1 MSLVMDIL
9 IVAFLALGG
18 YAGWKAGILK
28 TLVKF
33 VGIVAIIIMALS
45 FKDTIVAVLFKYL
58 PFFNYGG
65 IFNDLFSINIFVY
78 NAIAFLII
86 FILLYCLLSI
96 VLSVTGFLNTLLN
109 LTIVWIL
116 PSKILGAIVG
126 VLSAWVYLLA
136 AIYILGQ
143 LPPVAGIVYESN
155 LAPVMMKY
163 TPIVNKMASK
173 TTDGMN
179 DIIKMLKKVDK
190 DTDRES
196 LDLQILTKAMSAGLI
211 NQEQFESLILDE
223 KLKMDNVMFG

>member
-1 MSLVMDIL
+1 MSIVIDIL

-33 VGIVAIIIMALS
+33 VGIVAIIILALS
-45 FKDTIVAVLFKYL
+45 FKGTVVAILFKYL

-65 IFNDLFSINIFVY
+65 SYASLYSINIFVY

-86 FILLYCLLSI
+86 FVLLYCLLSI
-96 VLSVTGFLNTLLN
+96 ILSVTGFLNTLLN

-126 VLSAWVYLLA
+126 VLSAWVYLVA

-143 LPPVAGIVYESN
+143 LPLTAGIIYESN
-155 LAPVMMKY
+155 VAPKMVEY
-163 TPIVNKMASK
+163 TPLINKMASK
-173 TTDGMN
+173 TTDGMQE
-179 DIIKMLKKVDK
+179 IYKLLKDNKDEDK
-190 DTDRES
+190 DT
-196 LDLQILTKAMSAGLI
+196 LDLQILTKAMAAGI
-211 NQEQFESLILDE
+211 ITQEQFESLILDE
-223 KLKMDNVMFG
+223 KIKLDNVMFG